1 MAYDIPA
8 RKIYFWLTTMGVL
21 LLWLLFSQS
30 AAAQQETLTLAEA
43 VVSDQVQVEI
53 EGRNIAY
60 IQPMLLFRVTNETER
75 PLILTL
81 EQGQQLH
88 SSNPNYA
95 DIILSQTET
104 ITLPPGETISRTAYA
119 YSLDVDLA
127 FPIPDIT
134 FAPETLSHNEEL
146 LALLQQIHNSE
157 AETTLAAQ
165 LAVWMQLAGTS
176 DFDAFV
182 ARFDTNVDLQ
192 SQRRLTLQ
200 LLGASAGLGGI
211 ILTVVLPIILLILL
225 PLLALLLPRHLR
237 KQFAGYRL
245 ITHLATGVK
254 YHIQQAQQRGTPQLI
269 AIKQP
274 VDDVTEARCLREIE
288 IRECIAPH
296 APHIVPMQ
304 ASGYFG
310 NDKNSRP
317 RPYFVETYIDGADL
331 SKVLTERPKLGTT
344 IALEIVAQ
352 LIEALRHLHQQVGI
366 IHREIKPS
374 NILVDKQGQ
383 VWLTD
388 FAAATMPEQSEFNQ
402 VKRGENSDVQWNA
415 PEYVQRKQSLFY
427 ANGKPPQLD
436 PLIQNQQVDIF
447 SLGVLLYQLG
457 TGRSPFVP
465 QQQNGRLFYAPTL
478 RPDAFMELEP
488 RLALAIQQ
496 CLDGDP
502 TNRFATVTA
511 LQHAL
516 GLPLPADVTSRAQAE
531 LGRLVQDVMPSV
543 KSS

>member
-1 MAYDIPA
+1 
-8 RKIYFWLTTMGVL
+8 
-21 LLWLLFSQS
+21 
-30 AAAQQETLTLAEA
+30 
-43 VVSDQVQVEI
+43 
-53 EGRNIAY
+53 
-60 IQPMLLFRVTNETER
+60 
-75 PLILTL
+75 
-81 EQGQQLH
+81 
-88 SSNPNYA
+88 
-95 DIILSQTET
+95 
-104 ITLPPGETISRTAYA
+104 
-119 YSLDVDLA
+119 
-127 FPIPDIT
+127 
-134 FAPETLSHNEEL
+134 
-146 LALLQQIHNSE
+146 
-157 AETTLAAQ
+157 
-165 LAVWMQLAGTS
+165 
-176 DFDAFV
+176 
-182 ARFDTNVDLQ
+182 
-192 SQRRLTLQ
+192 
-200 LLGASAGLGGI
+200 
-211 ILTVVLPIILLILL
+211 
-225 PLLALLLPRHLR
+225 
-237 KQFAGYRL
+237 
-245 ITHLATGVK
+245 
-254 YHIQQAQQRGTPQLI
+254 
-269 AIKQP
+269 
-274 VDDVTEARCLREIE
+274 
-288 IRECIAPH
+288 
-296 APHIVPMQ
+296 MQ

-478 RPDAFMELEP
+478 RPDAFMELQTQAGAGNSTMFRWRP
-488 RLALAIQQ
+488 NQPL
-496 CLDGDP
+496 CDGDSP
-502 TNRFATVTA
+502 ATCAGAAAAGRRNQPGASGVRTLGTGCDAICEKLVKTARFTPGTMV
-511 LQHAL
+511 
-516 GLPLPADVTSRAQAE
+516 S
-531 LGRLVQDVMPSV
+531 
-543 KSS
+543 